1 MMDAHRC
8 ARLSSVPMTYIA
20 LLRGINVGGK
30 HKLPMSDLKLL
41 LEQNG
46 CVDVRTYIQSGN
58 VILSS
63 AVKDPAVL
71 EKQITA
77 AISKRHGFAPRVLL
91 LTWAELEK
99 AAAANPFPQAA
110 ENPKSLHLVFLDAP
124 PKNPDLKSLESLR
137 TGNEAFALKGKVFY
151 LYTPD
156 GFGQSKLAERAGRL
170 LGVESGTARNWR
182 TVTTLLEMSKEG
194 RS

>member
-1 MMDAHRC
+1 
-8 ARLSSVPMTYIA
+8 VTYIA

-30 HKLPMSDLKLL
+30 HKLPMSDLKAL
-41 LEQNG
+41 LEQCG

-58 VILSS
+58 VVLASTI
-63 AVKDPAVL
+63 KDVAVL

-91 LTWAELEK
+91 LTCAEFEK

-110 ENPKSLHLVFLDAP
+110 ENPTSLHLVFLDAP
-124 PKNPDLKSLESLR
+124 AKNPDFKSLEALR

-156 GFGQSKLAERAGRL
+156 GFGRSKLAERAGRF

>member
-1 MMDAHRC
+1 MDAHRR
-8 ARLSSVPMTYIA
+8 ARLSSVPVTYIA

-30 HKLPMSDLKLL
+30 HKLPMSDLKAL
-41 LEQNG
+41 LEQCG

-63 AVKDPAVL
+63 PTRDRTAL

-77 AISKRHGFAPRVLL
+77 AIAKRHGFAPRVLL
-91 LTWAELEK
+91 LTCAEFEK

-110 ENPKSLHLVFLDAP
+110 ENPTTLHLVFLDAP
-124 PKNPDLKSLESLR
+124 PKNPDFKSLEALR
-137 TGNEAFALKGKVFY
+137 SGNEAFALKGKVFY
-151 LYTPD
+151 LHTPD
-156 GFGQSKLAERAGRL
+156 GLGQSKLAERAGRF

-182 TVTTLLEMSKEG
+182 TVTTLLRMAKEIG
-194 RS
+194 S

>member
-1 MMDAHRC
+1 
-8 ARLSSVPMTYIA
+8 VTYIA

-30 HKLPMSDLKLL
+30 HKLPMRDLKAL
-41 LEQNG
+41 LEQCG
-46 CVDVRTYIQSGN
+46 CVEVRTYIQSGN
-58 VILSS
+58 VILTS
-63 AVKDPAVL
+63 ANKDVAAL

-77 AISKRHGFAPRVLL
+77 AIAKRHGFAPRVML
-91 LTWAELEK
+91 LTCAEFEK

-110 ENPKSLHLVFLDAP
+110 EHPKNLHLVFLDGL
-124 PKNPDLKSLESLR
+124 PKNPDLKSLEALR

-156 GFGQSKLAERAGRL
+156 GFGQSKLAEKAGRF
-170 LGVESGTARNWR
+170 LGVESATARNWR
-182 TVTTLLEMSKEG
+182 TVTTLLAMSKEG

>member
-1 MMDAHRC
+1 
-8 ARLSSVPMTYIA
+8 MTYIA

>member
-1 MMDAHRC
+1 MI
-8 ARLSSVPMTYIA
+8 YIA

-30 HKLPMSDLKLL
+30 HKLPMSDLKVL
-41 LEQNG
+41 LERTG

-91 LTWAELEK
+91 LTCAELQK
-99 AAAANPFPQAA
+99 AAAANPFPQADKTRRACTSFSRRVAKEARSRFTRSA
-110 ENPKSLHLVFLDAP
+110 EDREREFC
-124 PKNPDLKSLESLR
+124 
-137 TGNEAFALKGKVFY
+137 
-151 LYTPD
+151 
-156 GFGQSKLAERAGRL
+156 AERQGLLSPHARRLRHIEAGP
-170 LGVESGTARNWR
+170 ARR
-182 TVTTLLEMSKEG
+182 KVPRRRGRHGPQLAHGHHAVADGEG
-194 RS
+194 GREFHSITMTSYP

>member
-1 MMDAHRC
+1 
-8 ARLSSVPMTYIA
+8 VTYIA

-30 HKLPMSDLKLL
+30 HKLPMSDLKAL
-41 LEQNG
+41 LEECG

-58 VILSS
+58 AILTS
-63 AVKDPAVL
+63 ANKDPAAL
-71 EKQITA
+71 GSQITA
-77 AISKRHGFAPRVLL
+77 AISKRHGFAPRVHL
-91 LTWAELEK
+91 LTRAELEK

-110 ENPKSLHLVFLDAP
+110 EAPTSLHLVFLDGL
-124 PKNPDLKSLESLR
+124 PKNPDIKSLEALR
-137 TGNEAFALKGKVFY
+137 AGNEAFALKGKVFY

-156 GFGQSKLAERAGRL
+156 GLGRSKLAERAGRF

-182 TVTTLLEMSKEG
+182 TVTTLLAMSKEG